1 MLGLDVLHVFCSFQV
16 AFCVSP
22 VLDQAEYTI
31 FDLYQV
37 PVAFQFCVKINKFSL
52 KLSNQ
57 SSIMMNSYL
66 LNKLKGELEK

>member
-1 MLGLDVLHVFCSFQV
+1 MF
-16 AFCVSP
+16 VSP

-31 FDLYQV
+31 FDLHQL
-37 PVAFQFCVKINKFSL
+37 PVAFKFCVKFNKLSL

-57 SSIMMNSYL
+57 SYIMMNSYL